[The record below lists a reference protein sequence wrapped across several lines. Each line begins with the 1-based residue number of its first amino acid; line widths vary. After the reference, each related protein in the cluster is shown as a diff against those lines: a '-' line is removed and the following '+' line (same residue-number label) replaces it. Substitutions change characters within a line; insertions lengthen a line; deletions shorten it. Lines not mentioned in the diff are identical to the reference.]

1 MQCGAGRAKLIS
13 ELTAQGIDAKE
24 AEKLLSEYS
33 TEVRKAVD
41 EAAARQLETPDIVK
55 AAEAADAET
64 EDTEGMAEADG
75 TGKGSGDKKE
85 LPTDGYVIA
94 MNSETGEYEVYS
106 EQDLL
111 DGKKPQ
117 ASLISENQKLTALKS
132 AGLLKNTGI
141 DLEALKVTAEENSQG
156 ILLLACA
163 GGAVLILL
171 LVMYRKRKKMG

>member
-1 MQCGAGRAKLIS
+1 
-13 ELTAQGIDAKE
+13 
-24 AEKLLSEYS
+24 
-33 TEVRKAVD
+33 
-41 EAAARQLETPDIVK
+41 
-55 AAEAADAET
+55 
-64 EDTEGMAEADG
+64 
-75 TGKGSGDKKE
+75 
-85 LPTDGYVIA
+85 

-111 DGKKPQ
+111 DGNKPQ

>member
-1 MQCGAGRAKLIS
+1 
-13 ELTAQGIDAKE
+13 
-24 AEKLLSEYS
+24 
-33 TEVRKAVD
+33 
-41 EAAARQLETPDIVK
+41 
-55 AAEAADAET
+55 
-64 EDTEGMAEADG
+64 MAEADG

-163 GGAVLILL
+163 VGAVLILL